1 MKKGPKFIKYVVN
14 SGDRGKAKSCQICN
28 QSFSALSAK
37 EHQCKRCKRAVCEK
51 CSPYKAFTIIDGVP
65 SKTAHRQCYVC
76 KEESESLKKFIQQ
89 YKIVFMEDTYSKE
102 WLKSFGSSVEQANLD
117 FDQSQREESNLRNKE
132 ESVKMKSEL
141 PQVFQEIVHFKNY
154 SLSEFFY
161 LVIKDFNIT
170 LILDSINRVLGTFL
184 KIYPEVGY
192 APDQVFTTLFL
203 LCFCS
208 EASAYQI
215 LVFMYSLI
223 IPHYTYPL
231 SLRKEKCEFFTEID
245 KTMQVLTQ
253 AYKISSQDSP
263 YVKTFLRYRL
273 VRYIQ
278 SFTINFF
285 LFETTFFIINQL
297 FLQPQTGYDDLTKY
311 LATAYNGY
319 IQIFRQQSQD
329 EIELILLRNVR
340 SVKIQDGYFLTKQV
354 DFSKVIPAVQK
365 SNSNISAR
373 QPSFLQDGDQG
384 TGIKQQDQII
394 ILRTEVE
401 RQQKVIQEQQSKIE
415 KQKLEIENLELKL
428 QQTQQ
433 VISLYK
439 SPGKDI
445 NLDQYIS
452 QQDEELQN
460 LRRVTQQQ
468 KQNNFDLEKQQLQ
481 AYIKKL
487 ESQVFIE
494 YKANIQLKEQ
504 LEQSQLTK
512 SQASTASQDQY
523 EYEILEKNLQK
534 YKRKYEKLKAKQ
546 SSSDQNQ
553 QRSKKD
559 EIAIAELEAKLQL
572 KEKQISE
579 LELKLNKNK
588 FDTTAKIVELESSIE
603 QLEKQNKLYKKSI
616 QDIEVRQSSLYKQD
630 NGLVQQL
637 QRQITD
643 SQNESNF
650 QLRQVQERFNQQ
662 IQQLQQQI
670 QKEQKAKFLAESQ
683 LKDLTIKLEIQEKQQ
698 KQVTASIQNSNQ
710 DISNG
715 AELQKELQRLQAQL
729 KEQEERYQQ
738 LKSKHYAHLQMMI
751 QVEKD
756 KLINPEIQLSLINSQ
771 EKELTVLQ
779 EKLEKKKIKIKQ
791 LKQKEK
797 AWMKINQ
804 DNVVKINQ
812 TTDGKQIGELLTKT
826 IVLLNLDGK
835 VSTNHIN
842 DQAISLIVEK
852 ISHLIEQQTTFSE
865 EFSNIFEDGQFV
877 QKLNELMDDVEDSF
891 VFDYNSLRALIEKVN
906 SVFSRI
912 NSTKQKI
919 LQIFKQTFDQNDLNQ
934 NPNLDIV
941 ILQLQQK
948 LQQFQIDKEELES
961 RIQQL
966 QLSKNKYLEVQ
977 EESKREKKILQGVRD
992 IIIDLPI
999 FSPSE
1004 VFSFSEQRFK
1014 NKQVD
1019 QEDAKLI
1026 LEVRNQ
1032 QITTLKLILTE
1043 KQTQLETLN
1052 NGMIKLKDLMS
1063 NYFVQIMK

>member
-1 MKKGPKFIKYVVN
+1 MKKAPKLIKCVINNV
-14 SGDRGKAKSCQICN
+14 DRGKAKNCQICN
-28 QSFSALSAK
+28 QSFSALSVK

-51 CSPYKAFTIIDGVP
+51 CSPHKAFTIIDGVP
-65 SKTAHRQCYVC
+65 SKATHRQCSYC
-76 KEESESLKKFIQQ
+76 KEESEQLRKFINQ
-89 YKIVFMEDTYSKE
+89 YKIIFMEDTFSKQ

-117 FDQSQREESNLRNKE
+117 FDQSQREQNNQNNKE
-132 ESVKMKSEL
+132 ESSKMKIEL

-161 LVIKDFNIT
+161 LVIKDFDIT

-192 APDQVFTTLFL
+192 VPDQVFLTLFL

-215 LVFMYSLI
+215 LVFIYSHI
-223 IPHYTYPL
+223 IPQYSYPL
-231 SLRKEKCEFFTEID
+231 SLRKEKCEYFTEID
-245 KTMQVLTQ
+245 KTMLVLTQ
-253 AYKISSQDSP
+253 SFKISSQDSP

-273 VRYIQ
+273 ARYIQ

-297 FLQPQTGYDDLTKY
+297 FLQPQSAYDDLTKY
-311 LATAYNGY
+311 LASAYNIQ

-329 EIELILLRNVR
+329 DIELILLRNVR
-340 SVKIQDGYFLTKQV
+340 SAKIQDGYFLTKQV
-354 DFSKVIPAVQK
+354 DFSKIIPAIQK
-365 SNSNISAR
+365 SNSSISAR
-373 QPSFLQDGDQG
+373 QQSFIQEKDQEA
-384 TGIKQQDQII
+384 GIKYQEQII
-394 ILRTEVE
+394 ILKNEIE
-401 RQQKVIQEQQSKIE
+401 RLQKVNQEQSNKIE

-428 QQTQQ
+428 EQTSQF
-433 VISLYK
+433 ISLYK
-439 SPGKDI
+439 SPEKDI

-452 QQDEELQN
+452 YQDEELQS
-460 LRRVTQQQ
+460 LRRATQQQ
-468 KQNNFDLEKQQLQ
+468 KQNNQDFEKQQLQ

-504 LEQSQLTK
+504 LEQQQLSK
-512 SQASTASQDQY
+512 SYASTASQDQY
-523 EYEILEKNLQK
+523 EQEILEKNFQK

-546 SSSDQNQ
+546 QNLDQNQ
-553 QRSKKD
+553 KSKKD
-559 EIAIAELEAKLQL
+559 QGLITDLEAKLQL
-572 KEKQISE
+572 KDKQISE

-588 FDTTAKIVELESSIE
+588 FDTTAQIVELESSIE

-616 QDIEVRQSSLYKQD
+616 QDLENKQSSLYKQD
-630 NGLVQQL
+630 NSLVLTL
-637 QRQITD
+637 QRQISDT
-643 SQNESNF
+643 QNESNL
-650 QLRQVQERFNQQ
+650 QLRQTQDRFNQQ
-662 IQQLQQQI
+662 IQSLKQQL
-670 QKEQKAKFLAESQ
+670 QKEQKDRFLAEQQ
-683 LKDLTIKLEIQEKQQ
+683 LKDLTLKLETQEKQQ
-698 KQVTASIQNSNQ
+698 KNTITQNINNNQ
-710 DISNG
+710 DIFKD
-715 AELQKELQRLQAQL
+715 KEQSKDFQQIQTQL
-729 KEQEERYQQ
+729 KEQEEKYQQ
-738 LKSKHYAHLQMMI
+738 LKQKHYAHLQMMI

-756 KLINPEIQLSLINSQ
+756 KLVNPEIQISLLNSQ
-771 EKELTVLQ
+771 EKEINALQ
-779 EKLEKKKIKIKQ
+779 EKLEKKKSKIRQ
-791 LKQKEK
+791 FKQKEK

-804 DNVVKINQ
+804 DNVVKINE
-812 TTDGKQIGELLTKT
+812 TIDSKQIEELITK
-826 IVLLNLDGK
+826 IIILLNLDDK
-835 VSTNHIN
+835 IQKNNIN
-842 DQAISLIVEK
+842 DQAISLLIEK
-852 ISHLIEQQTTFSE
+852 ISHLIEKQTEFSE
-865 EFSNIFEDGQFV
+865 DFSNIFEDSQFV
-877 QKLNELMDDVEDSF
+877 KKLNELIEQVEDSF
-891 VFDYNSLRALIEKVN
+891 VFDYNSLNLLIEKIN
-906 SVFSRI
+906 SVFQRI
-912 NSTKQKI
+912 NSTKKKI

-948 LQQFQIDKEELES
+948 LQQFQIGKEELES

-1004 VFSFSEQRFK
+1004 VFSFSEQKFK
-1014 NKQVD
+1014 NKQID

-1032 QITTLKLILTE
+1032 QITTLKMILIE
-1043 KQTQLETLN
+1043 KQNQLETLN